1 MRRFLSPICISALV
15 AVSLGMTSC
24 HTTRGTSKQG
34 THASHKK
41 PKKPTK
47 SRPAPKTVAD
57 ALVGEARQWLGVPYK
72 WGGNDYDGVDCSGF
86 LVAVYRDAAGIPL
99 PRTTALQ
106 QDHCIDIKKHEL
118 SVGDI
123 LFFSSK
129 KSGKKVAHVGMY
141 VGNNRMIHASSSRGV
156 VEDNLAMNYYQ
167 QHFLGVGRVPALADA
182 TPSIR
187 RSKKAKKQNTE
198 EIRPEEIRPETI
210 SPREV
215 AVTNPAPVQVTV
227 PSQPSV
233 TNTDSKTSAADTIA
247 VNRPLP
253 VSSVRFDDLS
263 SLYNPH
269 NSMTDSTAVAGANV
283 AAVNN
288 DTEKTSPAVS
298 TLQAEIEIKV
308 NIPEKSAPAENQED
322 KEDVATIVKNAFS
335 HSK

>member
-1 MRRFLSPICISALV
+1 M
-15 AVSLGMTSC
+15 SLGMTSC
-24 HTTRGTSKQG
+24 HTTRGTSRQNA
-34 THASHKK
+34 HASHKK

-167 QHFLGVGRVPALADA
+167 QHFIGVGRVPALADA

-187 RSKKAKKQNTE
+187 RSKRAKKQKIE
-198 EIRPEEIRPETI
+198 KIQPEEIRPETI
-210 SPREV
+210 SPREI
-215 AVTNPAPVQVTV
+215 AATGPIPAQVTVPV

-233 TNTDSKTSAADTIA
+233 TTTDPKSSADTIA
-247 VNRPLP
+247 VYKP
-253 VSSVRFDDLS
+253 VPVGSVRFDDLS
-263 SLYNPH
+263 SLYSPH
-269 NSMTDSTAVAGANV
+269 NTVYDSTAIADRNV
-283 AAVNN
+283 SVVS
-288 DTEKTSPAVS
+288 EPQKTSPAMS
-298 TLQAEIEIKV
+298 TPQAEIKV
-308 NIPEKSAPAENQED
+308 SIPENSVPTMNED
-322 KEDVATIVKNAFS
+322 QEDVATIVKNAFS